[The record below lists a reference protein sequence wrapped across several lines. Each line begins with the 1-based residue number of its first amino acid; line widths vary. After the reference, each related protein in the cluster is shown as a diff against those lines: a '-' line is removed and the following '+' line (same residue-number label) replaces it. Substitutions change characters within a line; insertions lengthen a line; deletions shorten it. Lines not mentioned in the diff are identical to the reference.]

1 MTATRSPLKACDPL
15 KCGPPRPCVRSCF
28 CINCVCVYNMC
39 TKPCFGGVV
48 ATVCVPNESECA
60 YKIATR
66 CCAPLCA
73 SPVLNFVKDSE
84 SAKTH
89 LLAAMRASMERKKAM
104 QGVKSGQS
112 SPRITRGS
120 SQPSTGG
127 MAPQPQAMD
136 QRELSNPHL

>member
-1 MTATRSPLKACDPL
+1 MRPTDVDA
-15 KCGPPRPCVRSCF
+15 PRPCVRSCF

-66 CCAPLCA
+66 CCPLCCV

-84 SAKTH
+84 SGKAH

-104 QGVKSGQS
+104 KGVKGGVP
-112 SPRITRGS
+112 SPRIARGS
-120 SQPSTGG
+120 GGSSTGG
-127 MAPQPQAMD
+127 MAPQPQAMG
-136 QRELSNPHL
+136 QRELPNPHL

>member
-1 MTATRSPLKACDPL
+1 
-15 KCGPPRPCVRSCF
+15 
-28 CINCVCVYNMC
+28 MC

-66 CCAPLCA
+66 CCAPLCT

-89 LLAAMRASMERKKAM
+89 LLAAMRASMERKEAM
-104 QGVKSGQS
+104 KGVKSGES
-112 SPRITRGS
+112 SPRIARGS

-127 MAPQPQAMD
+127 MSQPQTIAMTITMAPQPQAMG
-136 QRELSNPHL
+136 QREMSNPHL